1 MKKWL
6 AFIAVLLCLSI
17 SFQSSANKVVRK
29 YINQYKELRASLAK
43 EYGIPVSIITAISIV
58 ESGAGTSRN
67 CRLLKNHFGM
77 IGKNNLKKTKGIK
90 TRFKQ
95 YATDEDSYKDFC
107 RMVSKKKY
115 YPILKGNNNYKK
127 WIDAM
132 AKAGYS
138 TTPLV
143 WKKEISNAIKNYKLY
158 LMDTDNS

>member
-6 AFIAVLLCLSI
+6 PHIAVLLCLSF
-17 SFQSSANKVVRK
+17 SLQTHANKVVRK
-29 YINQYKELRASLAK
+29 YINQYKELRASLAQ

-67 CRLLKNHFGM
+67 CRLLKNHFGI
-77 IGKNNLKKTKGIK
+77 IGKNNLKKTKGVK

-115 YPILKGNNNYKK
+115 YPILKGNNDYKK
-127 WIDAM
+127 WIEAM

-143 WKKEISNAIKNYKLY
+143 WKREIANAIKNYKLY
-158 LMDTDNS
+158 LLDTDNS